1 MALKNWLVLVV
12 RVGSEGP
19 QSKIR
24 EICHELVVSIWTFG
38 LNVVEEGNMAQV
50 HILVEVG
57 HELSFLTHARAVIV
71 KRGVNLQSGMTV
83 SKLLI
88 TVRSI
93 HSWQWQPKQPLGR
106 GVHIRIFVDPL

>member
-1 MALKNWLVLVV
+1 MEWMKEAQTSISARLSRAIALLVSLVERRVATALKNWLVLVV

-19 QSKIR
+19 RSEIE
-24 EICHELVVSIWTFG
+24 EICHESVVSIWTFG

-71 KRGVNLQSGMTV
+71 KR
-83 SKLLI
+83 
-88 TVRSI
+88 
-93 HSWQWQPKQPLGR
+93 
-106 GVHIRIFVDPL
+106 